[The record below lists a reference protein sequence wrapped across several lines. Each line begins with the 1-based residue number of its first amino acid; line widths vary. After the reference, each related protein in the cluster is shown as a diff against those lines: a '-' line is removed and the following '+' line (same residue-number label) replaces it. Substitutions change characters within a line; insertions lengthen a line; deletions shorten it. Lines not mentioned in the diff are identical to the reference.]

1 MALTKLK
8 ASNLSTD
15 ADEHVDDRIAAL
27 IVGGNNITATYNDA
41 AGTLTIDGQPGY
53 ADSDVATYLSG
64 NGYATSTSIIADIT
78 ASAPSTLDTLN

>member
-27 IVGGNNITATYNDA
+27 IVGGNNITATYNDS
-41 AGTLTIDGQPGY
+41 AGTLTIDG
-53 ADSDVATYLSG
+53 
-64 NGYATSTSIIADIT
+64 
-78 ASAPSTLDTLN
+78 